1 MAIAIF
7 VDVNHIKGKKKLG
20 ERVNRLVFLGD
31 FLVVVL
37 KVLYP
42 WKSLSPEQ
50 TGQLV
55 TLHRDSSNMIQLVL
69 SALVKS
75 ISRLLYR
82 SKRNAVSPKLS
93 PNVAS

>member
-20 ERVNRLVFLGD
+20 ERVNRLVLLGD

-69 SALVKS
+69 SALVKT
-75 ISRLLYR
+75 ISRLL
-82 SKRNAVSPKLS
+82 
-93 PNVAS
+93 